1 MVSHDGAVHLIVYL
15 EHLCVALIYI
25 VWTDLICSALSN
37 QFVSGA
43 NDSRIFCL
51 ITSVR
56 VQIIYR
62 ATRASSRAN
71 IVAVLLI

>member
-1 MVSHDGAVHLIVYL
+1 MVSHDGAVYLIVYL
-15 EHLCVALIYI
+15 EHLCVTLIYI
-25 VWTDLICSALSN
+25 MWADLICSTLSN

-56 VQIIYR
+56 VQIIYG
-62 ATRASSRAN
+62 ATRAGSCAN

>member
-1 MVSHDGAVHLIVYL
+1 MVSHDGAVYLIVYL
-15 EHLCVALIYI
+15 EHLCVTLIYI
-25 VWTDLICSALSN
+25 VWTDLICSALGN

-56 VQIIYR
+56 VKVIYR
-62 ATRASSRAN
+62 TTRASSSVD

>member
-25 VWTDLICSALSN
+25 VWADLICSALGN

-56 VQIIYR
+56 VQIIYG
-62 ATRASSRAN
+62 ATCASSRAD
-71 IVAVLLI
+71 IVAILLI